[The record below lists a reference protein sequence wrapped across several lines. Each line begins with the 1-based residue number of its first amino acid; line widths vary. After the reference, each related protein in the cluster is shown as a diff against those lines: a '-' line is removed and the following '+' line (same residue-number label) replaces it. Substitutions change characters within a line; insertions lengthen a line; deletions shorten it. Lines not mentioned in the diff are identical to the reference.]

1 VPHPLFERHA
11 ATIDRALAA
20 IGERGYWSPHSESP
34 KAYGEGAMEAG
45 KAAFDALLGKPFDLT
60 QPGTVGTIGRE
71 VSPFGIALGITYP
84 KADLDALF
92 AAIGAAEREWKKAGP
107 EAWVGVSTEILQ
119 RINKQSLLFAHAVM
133 HTTGQAFMMAFQAGG
148 PHAQDRALEAIAYAW
163 AEMKK
168 IPAKALWE
176 KPQGKNEPLRME
188 KHFRIVPRGVGLVI
202 GCNTFPT
209 WNGFPG
215 FFADLATGNAV
226 VVKPHPSAI
235 LPLALMVKIAREV
248 LSESGFDPNIVTL
261 VAHDAADD
269 VAQKLALRPEV
280 RLIDFTGSAA
290 NGNWLE
296 ANAKQAQVYTEKSGV
311 NQIVVDSADDFASVA
326 RNIAFSLSLYTG
338 QMCTAPQNIY
348 VPKGGIDTASGH
360 LTFDQVAS
368 GIAEGVQ
375 KLLSDPARAV
385 EILGAVV
392 NDGVMQ
398 RLENARR
405 LGDVVLDTQT
415 LTHPAYP
422 EARIRTPLI
431 VKLGA
436 ADLDKYL
443 AEWFGPVAFVI
454 ATESTTQSLAIAR
467 NAVKTHGALTMS
479 VYARDKETIDKAI
492 EVAEDAGVA
501 LSINLTGGVFVN
513 QSAAFSD
520 FHGTGA
526 NPAANAALTDS
537 AFVAS
542 RFRVRASFSSS
553 SLRMLC
559 SSRSRSSVHVAFSSS
574 ARRMRSS
581 LAALSCSSRR
591 VRSSIDAR
599 S

>member
-1 VPHPLFERHA
+1 LFERHA
-11 ATIDRALAA
+11 ATLERALTA
-20 IGERGYWSPHSESP
+20 IGDRGYWSPHSESP

-45 KAAFDALLGKPFDLT
+45 KAAFDALLGKPFPLE
-60 QPGTVGTIGRE
+60 QSGSSGTVGRE
-71 VSPFGIALGITYP
+71 VSPFGMPLGITYP
-84 KADLDALF
+84 RADVDALF
-92 AAIGAAEREWKKAGP
+92 AAVAAAEREWRKAGP
-107 EAWVGVSTEILQ
+107 EAWVGVAMEVLQ

-168 IPAKALWE
+168 IPSKALWE

-188 KHFRIVPRGVGLVI
+188 KRFRIVPRGIGLVI

-226 VVKPHPSAI
+226 IVKPHPSAI
-235 LPLALMVKIAREV
+235 LPLALMVKIARDV
-248 LSESGFDPNIVTL
+248 LAENGFDPNVVTL
-261 VAHDAADD
+261 VAHDAGDD

-280 RLIDFTGSAA
+280 RIIDFTGSAA

-311 NQIVVDSADDFASVA
+311 NQIVVDSAEDFGSVA

-348 VPKGGIDTASGH
+348 VPKDGIDTAAGRLS
-360 LTFDQVAS
+360 FDQVAS
-368 GIAEGVQ
+368 GIAEAVQ
-375 KLLSDPARAV
+375 KLLADPARAV

-405 LGDVVLDTQT
+405 LGDVLLDTQT
-415 LTHPAYP
+415 LTHPAFP
-422 EARIRTPLI
+422 QARIRTPLI

-443 AEWFGPVAFVI
+443 AEWFGPIAFVI

-467 NAVKTHGALTMS
+467 NAAKTHGALTLS
-479 VYARDKETIDKAI
+479 VYSRNQEAIDRAI

-526 NPAANAALTDS
+526 NPAANAALTDA

-542 RFRVRASFSSS
+542 RFRVVQHR
-553 SLRMLC
+553 R
-559 SSRSRSSVHVAFSSS
+559 HV
-574 ARRMRSS
+574 
-581 LAALSCSSRR
+581 
-591 VRSSIDAR
+591 
-599 S
+599 

>member
-1 VPHPLFERHA
+1 MPHPLFERHA

-71 VSPFGIALGITYP
+71 VSPFGIPLGITYP

-107 EAWVGVSTEILQ
+107 EAWVGVSTEVLQ

-348 VPKGGIDTASGH
+348 VPKGGIDTASGR

-443 AEWFGPVAFVI
+443 AEWFGPILHVATWPAGKLSETIARVNAKGFGLTMGLHSRIARSGELAEAKARVGNLYI
-454 ATESTTQSLAIAR
+454 NRSMIGAVVGSQPFGGEGLSGTGPKAGGPHYLFRFATERTVTINTAAAGGNASLIA
-467 NAVKTHGALTMS
+467 
-479 VYARDKETIDKAI
+479 
-492 EVAEDAGVA
+492 
-501 LSINLTGGVFVN
+501 
-513 QSAAFSD
+513 
-520 FHGTGA
+520 
-526 NPAANAALTDS
+526 
-537 AFVAS
+537 
-542 RFRVRASFSSS
+542 SSE
-553 SLRMLC
+553 
-559 SSRSRSSVHVAFSSS
+559 
-574 ARRMRSS
+574 
-581 LAALSCSSRR
+581 
-591 VRSSIDAR
+591 
-599 S
+599 